1 MNKKGFT
8 LIELLTVIVI
18 IGIVTGIGIPIYN
31 NVRNSANEKLYQSK
45 VKAIETAAISFA
57 EETNQNIFNV
67 KDLIENGKLSPDNQ
81 TGEYIDPRNNKDMKC
96 NIVNVIY
103 DNNNYYANLTENDA
117 CMSEAELQNL
127 YGMFSLHV
135 YTDKN
140 LTKKIDNW
148 TSNGVVYVSYEW
160 KSMYQGYER
169 YNPTLTYFGNGVE
182 DTCNNK
188 KCFRVESDL
197 IEDSTVSLTMDI
209 VVDNKNISNTSS
221 VNVRID
227 KEKPSLVAGSLTY
240 SSKDLT
246 NENVLVSFDLT
257 DGLGSGLDSYAVAT
271 DCSNVTYE
279 KVNDSHISKSLSNGD
294 YYICIKDKVGNISDQ
309 SDSNKIHIDNIDKS
323 GENITGLD
331 VVSSKSGYNALDAI
345 IKIDMGENT
354 SGLKMCISET
364 GYMKDCSFVG
374 YASQVN
380 HHFAS
385 YGTKYTI
392 YVTIED
398 AAGNLTNKQKDY
410 TTYTECLSGNYVR
423 KDYSSWGSCSKKCGT
438 GTQSRTYNNVDKNTN
453 KVCQSNVIESQNCNT
468 MTCCSSKSITSYS
481 GWGGCSKTC
490 GGGTQTRTGYYT
502 SNYDGSSCGTT
513 TESRSCNTQSC
524 EPTYQDSTAI
534 ACDENKFRA
543 IVNDTAKFR
552 KYIEYQSF
560 RDAMYDC
567 AHVRGSMVESI
578 LSGNKAAVD
587 VLRNSSRT
595 ILVSGHVPRGSQCN
609 CKESNVTGKN
619 SSSCDKPKC
628 DYSNGSWTT
637 GNLYNGRVLV
647 LSVTSTTVLA
657 KNLDDDG
664 YGHYEPNSV
673 SSGEY
678 WYEFSIQLFDK
689 NKNYVAAGNGGECNK
704 GTNGLYNTS
713 SRDRSASYCE
723 EGARICS
730 FQDGLHIGLIREHVY
745 DYEKFYRYIYD
756 RFSGNVYAKIFII

>member
-103 DNNNYYANLTENDA
+103 DNNNYYANLTENDV

-135 YTDKN
+135 YSDKN
-140 LTKKIDNW
+140 LTKRIDNW

-188 KCFRVESDL
+188 KCFRVESNL

-271 DCSNVTYE
+271 NCSDVTYE

-323 GENITGLD
+323 GENISGLD

-345 IKIDMGENT
+345 IKIDMDENT

-410 TTYTECLSGNYVR
+410 TTYTECLSENYVR
-423 KDYSSWGSCSKKCGT
+423 KDYSDWSSCSKKCGT
-438 GTQSRTYNNVDKNTN
+438 GTQSRTYNNVDKYTN
-453 KVCQSNVIESQNCNT
+453 KLCQSNVKESQNCNT
-468 MTCCSSKSITSYS
+468 MSCCSSKSITSYS

-524 EPTYQDSTAI
+524 SYPAKTRTVIKTPSSKKVPSCSYPLHLELDFIYGNHKCVSPSYLCFNAPTNRCASYTKTESGCKRFGKAPETCIGPFFPGGQPICFSTGVAPCLEYNYI
-534 ACDENKFRA
+534 DICVSYEYEYKCPAPQNPKYYYDPYCDNGDLDCLSTKTSGYSKF
-543 IVNDTAKFR
+543 T
-552 KYIEYQSF
+552 
-560 RDAMYDC
+560 
-567 AHVRGSMVESI
+567 
-578 LSGNKAAVD
+578 
-587 VLRNSSRT
+587 
-595 ILVSGHVPRGSQCN
+595 
-609 CKESNVTGKN
+609 
-619 SSSCDKPKC
+619 
-628 DYSNGSWTT
+628 
-637 GNLYNGRVLV
+637 LYNDLG
-647 LSVTSTTVLA
+647 SSYTTYCGCKVTEYYC
-657 KNLDDDG
+657 D
-664 YGHYEPNSV
+664 
-673 SSGEY
+673 SGFHLE
-678 WYEFSIQLFDK
+678 
-689 NKNYVAAGNGGECNK
+689 GEMCVQN
-704 GTNGLYNTS
+704 
-713 SRDRSASYCE
+713 
-723 EGARICS
+723 
-730 FQDGLHIGLIREHVY
+730 
-745 DYEKFYRYIYD
+745 
-756 RFSGNVYAKIFII
+756 

>member
-18 IGIVTGIGIPIYN
+18 IGIVTSIGIPIYN
-31 NVRNSANEKLYQSK
+31 NVRNMANERLYQSK
-45 VKAIETAAISFA
+45 VKAIEAAAILYFN
-57 EETNQNIFNV
+57 ETNRNIFNV

-135 YTDKN
+135 YSDKN
-140 LTKKIDNW
+140 LTKRIDNW
-148 TSNGVVYVSYEW
+148 TGNGVVYVSYEW

-169 YNPTLTYFGNGVE
+169 YNPTLTYIGNGVE

-188 KCFRVESDL
+188 KCFRVESNL

-227 KEKPSLVAGSLTY
+227 KEKPSLVTGSLTY

-345 IKIDMGENT
+345 IKINVGEDT

-410 TTYTECLSGNYVR
+410 TTYTECLSKNYVR
-423 KDYSSWGSCSKKCGT
+423 KDYSSWNSCSKKCGT
-438 GTQSRTYNNVDKNTN
+438 GTQSRTYNNVDKYTN
-453 KVCQSNVIESQNCNT
+453 KLCQSNVIESQNCNT
-468 MTCCSSKSITSYS
+468 MTCCSSKSSL
-481 GWGGCSKTC
+481 C
-490 GGGTQTRTGYYT
+490 
-502 SNYDGSSCGTT
+502 
-513 TESRSCNTQSC
+513 
-524 EPTYQDSTAI
+524 
-534 ACDENKFRA
+534 
-543 IVNDTAKFR
+543 
-552 KYIEYQSF
+552 
-560 RDAMYDC
+560 
-567 AHVRGSMVESI
+567 
-578 LSGNKAAVD
+578 
-587 VLRNSSRT
+587 
-595 ILVSGHVPRGSQCN
+595 
-609 CKESNVTGKN
+609 
-619 SSSCDKPKC
+619 
-628 DYSNGSWTT
+628 
-637 GNLYNGRVLV
+637 
-647 LSVTSTTVLA
+647 
-657 KNLDDDG
+657 
-664 YGHYEPNSV
+664 
-673 SSGEY
+673 
-678 WYEFSIQLFDK
+678 
-689 NKNYVAAGNGGECNK
+689 
-704 GTNGLYNTS
+704 
-713 SRDRSASYCE
+713 
-723 EGARICS
+723 
-730 FQDGLHIGLIREHVY
+730 
-745 DYEKFYRYIYD
+745 
-756 RFSGNVYAKIFII
+756 IIWN